1 MDNITIP
8 IALYTRNNKL
18 AYNVRATS
26 RIYNVNIYYLST
38 LADLLAFAFENPQ
51 SIILLDLKCV
61 NFVSVIKKY
70 FEYRKDSEIVFIFI
84 TNDISK
90 VKVNNYNTFV
100 TTYDEVNSYLSDFN
114 NQLIKIKKIRMSKN
128 EKYYDNLIIDELIK
142 FGVSTKH
149 LGFNYL
155 KMSILLAIKNQYS
168 DIYLNNI
175 IYPTIA
181 DVYHTTVQN
190 VEKNIRCAIKRANE
204 LRPEAFDIDGF
215 RDEKVTTRKFV
226 AHIVRDIEKRINK
239 ECFQN

>member
-8 IALYTRNNKL
+8 IALYTRSNKL
-18 AYNVRATS
+18 AYSVRATS

-61 NFVSVIKKY
+61 NFISVIKKY

-114 NQLIKIKKIRMSKN
+114 NELIKIKKIRMSKN

-181 DVYHTTVQN
+181 DVY
-190 VEKNIRCAIKRANE
+190 
-204 LRPEAFDIDGF
+204 
-215 RDEKVTTRKFV
+215 
-226 AHIVRDIEKRINK
+226 
-239 ECFQN
+239 